1 MPSDQIDTKMLINI
15 QNEKFAKKTVLV
27 RIKSE
32 LEYKNLHL
40 ITIFNPYEPNQ
51 IDKINLIYFWVPLK
65 QLLYKGPIA
74 VKIIILN

>member
-15 QNEKFAKKTVLV
+15 QNEKFAKKTVSV

-40 ITIFNPYEPNQ
+40 ITILNPYEPNQ
-51 IDKINLIYFWVPLK
+51 IDRKT
-65 QLLYKGPIA
+65 
-74 VKIIILN
+74 